1 MLTYAEIRSLRIAE
15 RLFFCIFA
23 LSEKFVHLH
32 THDERINM
40 ARVRRAKK
48 VKYLKLYSPFLMR
61 ETKHELIGEP
71 MVTET
76 GNRRQWAR
84 CTVSRHSQM
93 IDLDAL
99 EARQDKSAVIV
110 PISKDDSI
118 PYSPRD
124 EYQVGEIIYHKMW
137 DDIGIITGKDMTSNG
152 AQAIIVQFEKN
163 KEKRLIEK
171 LTI

>member
-1 MLTYAEIRSLRIAE
+1 
-15 RLFFCIFA
+15 
-23 LSEKFVHLH
+23 
-32 THDERINM
+32 
-40 ARVRRAKK
+40 
-48 VKYLKLYSPFLMR
+48 
-61 ETKHELIGEP
+61 
-71 MVTET
+71 
-76 GNRRQWAR
+76 
-84 CTVSRHSQM
+84 M